1 MAVVGLGTLIVCL
14 FILSDRGVVLNIKD
28 FFLFFGM
35 CEHRKLQVAAFCW
48 DGSPHMLNWMTSRN
62 DLERAKRGLGHAKP
76 AFELNSGPL
85 DPRSREAPPPLCRW
99 I

>member
-28 FFLFFGM
+28 FYLFFGM

-48 DGSPHMLNWMTSRN
+48 DGSPHMLNCPTTVYEYMRYSLQN
-62 DLERAKRGLGHAKP
+62 GQAGHCIP
-76 AFELNSGPL
+76 EFCN
-85 DPRSREAPPPLCRW
+85 
-99 I
+99 